1 MHIVQRDG
9 QRSLDTEI
17 VYYGGSEELKVG
29 YAVCYDPT
37 ASETPTEWKENQKG
51 RTVAKPATAN
61 LEFFAGIVVSV
72 PQKRMGEVAGSVKG
86 YATIARVRRGDFM
99 KARVKAN
106 SVTGTTVLQ
115 PVDGKW
121 HLAADA
127 TATAN
132 LYSRRSVAIAA
143 ETVDS
148 SADAD
153 ASVRLVT
160 VCGVKG

>member
-1 MHIVQRDG
+1 MHVIQRDG

-17 VYYGGSEELKVG
+17 VYYGGTEELKVG
-29 YAVCYDPT
+29 YVVCYDPT

-61 LEFFAGIVVSV
+61 LEFFAGIVTVA
-72 PQKRMGEVAGSVKG
+72 PQKRMGEVSGSNKG
-86 YATIARVRRGDFM
+86 YATIARVRRGDFL

-106 SVTGTTVLQ
+106 AVTGTTVLQ

-121 HLAADA
+121 HLASDG
-127 TATAN
+127 TATSN

-160 VCGVKG
+160 ICGVKG